1 MQGFSVLNEERSA
14 REICQRIHGV
24 NMPGFLYI
32 DEGSRYETMK
42 GCKFPSEAVV
52 TQEMCSQILITN
64 TVCGGEERSGGR
76 VLMFL
81 LAPTLYMY
89 SINVFI
95 W

>member
-14 REICQRIHGV
+14 REICQRMHGV

-32 DEGSRYETMK
+32 DEGSRYQTMK

-64 TVCGGEERSGGR
+64 TVCRGEERSGGR